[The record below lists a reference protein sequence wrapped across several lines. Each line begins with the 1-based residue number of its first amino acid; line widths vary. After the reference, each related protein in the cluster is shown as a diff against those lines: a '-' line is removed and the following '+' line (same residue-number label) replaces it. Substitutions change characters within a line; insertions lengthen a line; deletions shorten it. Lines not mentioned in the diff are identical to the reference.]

1 MLFTLFVYF
10 ILWVLSNAQ
19 NQEENLS
26 ALKEVVLNYKDL
38 IEGYKT
44 KWTFD
49 DLEMKSKA
57 SKKFSFETYYLSGD
71 PEKINNTMGFWGLVS
86 WFILIFISDILI
98 WNLLPRLVN
107 PILEAVKVAPF
118 TNDAIGLLAF
128 VLPIGYVMWIA
139 FISPRFSRKGSV
151 NTRSKMMAKD
161 MFEIELAVQRRD
173 AATLIS
179 RTAAELRIAEH
190 NEEMLNKASA
200 TASATS
206 SKPK

>member
-1 MLFTLFVYF
+1 MLFTMFVYF
-10 ILWVLSNAQ
+10 ILWALSNAK

-26 ALKEVVLNYKDL
+26 SLKEVALNYKDL
-38 IEGYKT
+38 IGGYKT

-49 DLEMKSKA
+49 DLEIKSKA

-71 PEKINNTMGFWGLVS
+71 PEKINNAMSTWSLIS

-107 PILEAVKVAPF
+107 PILEAVKVVPF
-118 TNDAIGLLAF
+118 TNDAIGLFAF
-128 VLPIGYVMWIA
+128 LIPIGYVMWIA
-139 FISPRFSRKGSV
+139 FIKPRFSRKGSV

-161 MFEIELAVQRRD
+161 MFDIELAVQRKD
-173 AATLIS
+173 ESTLIS

-190 NEEMLNKASA
+190 NKNMLNEV
-200 TASATS
+200 S
-206 SKPK
+206 STISVKSNEK